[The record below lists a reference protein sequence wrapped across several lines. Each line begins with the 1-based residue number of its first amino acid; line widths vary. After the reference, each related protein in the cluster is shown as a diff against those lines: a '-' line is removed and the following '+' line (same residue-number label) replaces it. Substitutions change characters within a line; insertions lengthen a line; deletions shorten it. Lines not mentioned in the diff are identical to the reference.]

1 MKLLF
6 ENWRSYLKELE
17 NISDVSMP
25 KKFYISIYFDDSYRP
40 DIMKDLGDNKVI
52 KTPGASSSDI
62 VGFADNP
69 SNFMQMH
76 GNIRDATIVMDGKD
90 FAEIND
96 SIVKI
101 EYENPD
107 FLTQDGLKAFYRLTE
122 KNQDSQDHAESVI
135 GSIFGSA
142 EIGESMWKVTR
153 EKVDNQSMVT
163 MQNFLGEWDTKTPFA
178 NAANSLLKT
187 LEEPRKNTLII
198 LLAHNINLLPK
209 TILSRCQTIHINP
222 TYDQESAD
230 WLSNQI
236 TENTRDDFDSMQ
248 LLESSHGVP
257 QKALDDLKGD
267 YFLKYQSWQNL
278 LLEIVLSPTKISN
291 TDIFVDHEL
300 EVLKCLQHLLN
311 EAIKIKVLDHE
322 GANLELNQV
331 VEKTSF
337 NNLFKLLDDTNRA
350 ISMAQTTINIKLLLD
365 NVLVV
370 WSHITNLKK
379 YPAITNIQE
388 Y

>member
-1 MKLLF
+1 MIPPWQKSASDKLDKMVQQNHLPHALLITGVDKIGKLNLTQNFIQKLLC
-6 ENWRSYLKELE
+6 
-17 NISDVSMP
+17 P
-25 KKFYISIYFDDSYRP
+25 
-40 DIMKDLGDNKVI
+40 
-52 KTPGASSSDI
+52 SSSCGTCEFCQSLQKDQPEEELGHS
-62 VGFADNP
+62 VL
-69 SNFMQMH
+69 
-76 GNIRDATIVMDGKD
+76 IRRSHYPNLIYCRT
-90 FAEIND
+90 ELND
-96 SIVKI
+96 SGSMSKEIRVDQI
-101 EYENPD
+101 R
-107 FLTQDGLKAFYRLTE
+107 AFCEVLNKTA
-122 KNQDSQDHAESVI
+122 DSLQIGVI
-135 GSIFGSA
+135 FYA
-142 EIGESMWKVTR
+142 DQM
-153 EKVDNQSMVT
+153 N
-163 MQNFLGEWDTKTPFA
+163 N

>member
-25 KKFYISIYFDDSYRP
+25 KKFYISIYFDDDYRP

-107 FLTQDGLKAFYRLTE
+107 FLAQDGLKAFYRLTE

-163 MQNFLGEWDTKTPFA
+163 MQNFLGEWEVKTPFA
-178 NAANSLLKT
+178 KALYDNLDRINSLQDLVEALFPVLQEQLKKTDSWRREELGKYFSKGFLRLILYTGIVSAAKMFKAENEWVVDTNVMNVPPSSNLYIGGPAVKTKKIFNKMKHSELTPAEKRDLNYEIGKMDKIMASIEKYDLEKKYKKVIITDMGTFNAARNKWQK
-187 LEEPRKNTLII
+187 RK
-198 LLAHNINLLPK
+198 
-209 TILSRCQTIHINP
+209 REME
-222 TYDQESAD
+222 Y
-230 WLSNQI
+230 
-236 TENTRDDFDSMQ
+236 
-248 LLESSHGVP
+248 
-257 QKALDDLKGD
+257 
-267 YFLKYQSWQNL
+267 
-278 LLEIVLSPTKISN
+278 
-291 TDIFVDHEL
+291 
-300 EVLKCLQHLLN
+300 
-311 EAIKIKVLDHE
+311 
-322 GANLELNQV
+322 GAE
-331 VEKTSF
+331 
-337 NNLFKLLDDTNRA
+337 
-350 ISMAQTTINIKLLLD
+350 
-365 NVLVV
+365 
-370 WSHITNLKK
+370 
-379 YPAITNIQE
+379 
-388 Y
+388 